1 MRRIII
7 LVIIW
12 LIVINIFAF
21 YALNRFNLSPDT
33 AYGWINPAE
42 FHQNKNLDLVNLRVH
57 WDSFWYLKIAQEG
70 YEYVPG
76 KLASIAFF
84 PLYPSLIWVGSKI
97 PLITP
102 VLAGWIIST
111 IALFVAMI
119 FFYKLVKQFYPDI
132 DPIEPTLYLLI
143 FPTAFFLTSVYTESL
158 FLALSIIF
166 FYYLLRK
173 QFLLAAVFFSLASL
187 CRLNGLFLF
196 VPFIYEYL
204 KNYGLKKFFN
214 TNLLSFLIAPLGII
228 SFMLYQHIKF
238 GEPLAFLKTQMQ
250 WGRKFT
256 FNAEHFQFGSP
267 AAYANFGT
275 DLLFLVIIAAAGAL
289 LLRLRVSLGL
299 YVLLTALVV
308 VSTGTL
314 MSIGRFAL
322 ILFPIFILVASVKN
336 KLFKFVWVILSILLL
351 ASSII
356 LFISNH
362 WAG

>member
-1 MRRIII
+1 MRKVIG

-42 FHQNKNLDLVNLRVH
+42 FHQNKNLDLVNLRMH
-57 WDSFWYLKIAQEG
+57 WDSFWYLKIAEEG
-70 YEYVPG
+70 YEYIPG
-76 KLASIAFF
+76 KLSSIAFF

-102 VLAGWIIST
+102 ALAGWIIST

-132 DPIEPTLYLLI
+132 DPIEPIILLLI
-143 FPTAFFLTSVYTESL
+143 FPTAFFLTAVYTESL

-173 QFLLAAVFFSLASL
+173 QFLLAAVFFSMASL

-196 VPFIYEYL
+196 VPLLFEYFRTFG
-204 KNYGLKKFFN
+204 KRFFN
-214 TNLLSFLIAPLGII
+214 VNLTSFLIAPLGIL
-228 SFMLYQHIKF
+228 SFMFYQYIQF
-238 GEPLAFLKTQMQ
+238 SEPLAFLQSQME
-250 WGRKFT
+250 WGRRFT
-256 FNAEHFQFGSP
+256 FNPDHFQFATPTS
-267 AAYANFGT
+267 YANLAT
-275 DLLFLVIIAAAGAL
+275 DLLFLTVSITAGIL
-289 LLRLRVSLGL
+289 LLRLRVSMGL
-299 YVLLTALVV
+299 YVLVSTLVA

-314 MSIGRFAL
+314 MSISRFTL
-322 ILFPIFILVASVKN
+322 IFFPIFILIASFKN
-336 KLFKFVWVILSILLL
+336 EQIKFAWQLLSILLL
-351 ASSII
+351 AVFTG
-356 LFISNH
+356 LFVNNY